1 MGGSLISTS
10 SPSEAEAFGYIEK
23 SSVGE
28 WQVLMFD
35 EVS

>member
-1 MGGSLISTS
+1 LVILK
-10 SPSEAEAFGYIEK
+10 AEAFGYLDK

>member
-10 SPSEAEAFGYIEK
+10 SPSESEAFGYLEK

-35 EVS
+35 DVS

>member
-1 MGGSLISTS
+1 MTR
-10 SPSEAEAFGYIEK
+10 SPSEAEAFGYLDK